1 MSLSTPPSAPYAH
14 SAANVQR
21 TMVLVMLA
29 LTPSTLYG
37 FYIYGWPA
45 VFLFVLTI
53 ASALAAEALSLAL
66 MRKPAGL
73 FLSDGSAALSGWLVA
88 ATLPPWAPWWVA
100 VLGGLIAIIIGKQIF
115 GGLGQNV
122 FNPAM
127 VARVMLLVSF
137 PVELTRFVPPR
148 PMFSDGA
155 PGFADSLRIILGET
169 QKFDT
174 ISSASLLDQIRTVI
188 KQGGS
193 VQSGLAEHYEP
204 LAMLVG
210 NVPGSLGETSA
221 ILILLGGVFL
231 LYKKVITWHTPTA
244 MILSIAL
251 IATLMNLIDPGRY
264 PGALYHVLS
273 GALLLGAFF
282 IATDYVTAPV
292 TNTGRLIFG
301 AGCGALVYVIR
312 TWTVFPEGVAFAVLL
327 MNALTPVIDFYIKPR
342 IFGRARTGEP
352 LSGPDEMG

>member
-1 MSLSTPPSAPYAH
+1 MSLPTPPSAPYAH
-14 SAANVQR
+14 SSANVQR
-21 TMVLVMLA
+21 TMALVMLA

-37 FYIYGWPA
+37 LYIYGWPA
-45 VFLFVLTI
+45 VFLFALTI
-53 ASALAAEALSLAL
+53 LSALAAEAFSLAL
-66 MRKPAGL
+66 RRKPIVM
-73 FLSDGSAALSGWLVA
+73 FLGDGSAALSGWLVA

-137 PVELTRFVPPR
+137 PVELTRFVDPKPL
-148 PMFSDGA
+148 FSQGA
-155 PGFADSLRIILGET
+155 PDFSQSLQIVFGQIE
-169 QKFDT
+169 KFDT
-174 ISSASLLDQIRTVI
+174 ISSASLLDQIRTVL
-188 KQGGS
+188 KQGGD
-193 VQSGLAEHYEP
+193 VPGGLAEHYQP
-204 LAMLVG
+204 MAMLIG
-210 NVPGSLGETSA
+210 DVPGSLGETSA
-221 ILILLGGVFL
+221 LLILLGGLFL
-231 LYKKVITWHTPTA
+231 LYKRIITWHTPAA
-244 MILSIAL
+244 MIASIAL
-251 IATLMNLIDPGRY
+251 IAAVMNLIDPARY
-264 PGALYHVLS
+264 PGPVYHVLS

-301 AGCGALVYVIR
+301 AGAGALVYVIR

-342 IFGRARTGEP
+342 IYGRNRAGEP
-352 LSGPDEMG
+352 LPGPDDAG

>member
-1 MSLSTPPSAPYAH
+1 MNPSTPPSAPYTH
-14 SAANVQR
+14 SLSNVPR
-21 TMVLVMLA
+21 TMGLVMLA

-37 FYIYGWPA
+37 LYIYGWPA
-45 VFLFVLTI
+45 IFLFVLTI

-66 MRKPAGL
+66 MRKPMRM
-73 FLSDGSAALSGWLVA
+73 FLMDGSAALSGWLVA

-115 GGLGQNV
+115 GGLGQNA

-137 PVELTRFVPPR
+137 PVELTRFVAAR
-148 PMFSDGA
+148 PLFSEGA
-155 PGFADSLRIILGET
+155 PGFADSLAIVFGSAP
-169 QKFDT
+169 KFDAL
-174 ISSASLLDQIRTVI
+174 SSASVLDQIRTSLKESANLQNV
-188 KQGGS
+188 
-193 VQSGLAEHYEP
+193 LAEHYDP
-204 LAMLVG
+204 MALLIG
-210 NVPGSLGETSA
+210 DVPGSLGETSA
-221 ILILLGGVFL
+221 ILILLGGLFL
-231 LYKKVITWHTPTA
+231 LYKRIITWHTPTA
-244 MILSIAL
+244 MIASIAL
-251 IATLMNLIDPGRY
+251 IATIMNLIDPARY
-264 PGALYHVLS
+264 PGAVYHVLS

-292 TNTGRLIFG
+292 TNAGRLIFG

-342 IFGRARTGEP
+342 IFGRTRAGAP
-352 LSGPDEMG
+352 LPGPDEMR

>member
-1 MSLSTPPSAPYAH
+1 MSPTLQPAAPYAH
-14 SAANVQR
+14 STANVTR
-21 TMVLVMLA
+21 TMGLVMLA

-45 VFLFVLTI
+45 IFLFLLTMVT
-53 ASALAAEALSLAL
+53 ALAAEALSLML
-66 MRKPAGL
+66 MRRPVGL
-73 FLSDGSAALSGWLVA
+73 TLMDGSAALSGWLVA

-137 PVELTRFVPPR
+137 PVELTRFVTPR
-148 PMFSDGA
+148 PLFSEGA
-155 PGFADSLRIILGET
+155 PGFMDSLAIVFGKAP
-169 QKFDT
+169 QFDAM
-174 ISSASLLDQIRTVI
+174 SHASVLDQIRTAL
-188 KQGGS
+188 KEGGN
-193 VQSGLAEHYEP
+193 VPAALAEHYEP
-204 LAMLVG
+204 MALFIG
-210 NVPGSLGETSA
+210 STPGSLGETSGL
-221 ILILLGGVFL
+221 LILLGGLFL
-231 LYKKVITWHTPTA
+231 IYKRIITWHTPVA
-244 MILSIAL
+244 MIVSIAL
-251 IATLMNLIDPGRY
+251 IATIMNLIDPARY
-264 PGALYHVLS
+264 PGAVYHVLS

-282 IATDYVTAPV
+282 IATDYVTAPG

-342 IFGRARTGEP
+342 IFGRTRSGEP
-352 LSGPDEMG
+352 LTGQDKLG